1 LGWPLLGVGG
11 LLCGVALLVI
21 GILLIYL
28 AKRQRQIGDTL
39 DDLSATSDGDY
50 LSGSHDLPDGD

>member
-1 LGWPLLGVGG
+1 MGG